1 MRSEVA
7 DSPPH
12 LEVGMPPDRR
22 DPKSIKGKQRCSE
35 RCFVCGRDTEIYCTD
50 CKRVL
55 CEDHFDEE
63 RNHAGECVCKDND

>member
-1 MRSEVA
+1 
-7 DSPPH
+7 
-12 LEVGMPPDRR
+12 MPRPDRR
-22 DPKSIKGKQRCSE
+22 DTKSIKGKQRSSE

-50 CKRVL
+50 CKRIL